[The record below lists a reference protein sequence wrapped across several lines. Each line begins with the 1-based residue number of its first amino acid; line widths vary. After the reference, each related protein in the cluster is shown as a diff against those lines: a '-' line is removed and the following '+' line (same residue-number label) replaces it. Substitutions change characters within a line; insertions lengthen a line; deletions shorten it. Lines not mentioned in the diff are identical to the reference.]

1 MKRNL
6 PAVAVVSLAVLV
18 LFAPGCAMSELKN
31 TNRRLKEANDRLVS
45 ENNRLE
51 QELAAAEKD
60 VTEKAKRID
69 SLQSEM
75 ELSKNAAP
83 AIEEPKDRAPGLD
96 DDFGGLN
103 REGIE
108 VSRTSQG
115 IHLRLKDQVFFSTGR
130 ATLSPKG
137 QAILKA
143 VAQKLN
149 SRYRGQMIR
158 VEGHTDDVPVNK
170 VKNIYP
176 SNWELSTARACTVVR
191 YMVDKAS
198 MKPTRIYPAGFA
210 YFKPVVASKTPGAR
224 SQNRR
229 VEILIL
235 NEKVCRS

>member
-1 MKRNL
+1 MKKYL
-6 PAVAVVSLAVLV
+6 PSVAVVSLAVLV
-18 LFAPGCAMSELKN
+18 LFAPGCAMSDLKN

-60 VTEKAKRID
+60 VTEKAKRLD
-69 SLQSEM
+69 ALQAEM
-75 ELSKNAAP
+75 EAGKASTAVADEPREKLP
-83 AIEEPKDRAPGLD
+83 AIDGDLRDLD
-96 DDFGGLN
+96 GQ
-103 REGIE
+103 GIE

-115 IHLRLKDQVFFSTGR
+115 IHLRLKDQVFFSQGR

-137 QAILKA
+137 QAILKS

-198 MKPTRIYPAGFA
+198 LKPTRIYPAGFSS
-210 YFKPVVASKTPGAR
+210 YKPVVASKTPSAR

-235 NEKVCRS
+235 NEKV